1 MLGKRRPPPHIV
13 FYFSLLLGVLAL
25 IPAYR
30 YAMAEN
36 WLPTALWGAVAIW
49 LMVDA
54 IRSYGWM
61 KNAQT
66 QAEQAPRFHSR
77 NAVSSRPKKPRPS
90 GPPSL
95 PLIKAVCGPILYLG
109 IREPCPQKARRPKRM
124 FHQGQPRGAESAGL
138 LTPHQLSAQNHVG

>member
-66 QAEQAPRFHSR
+66 QAEQAPPVPQSERGEFTAQEAPAFRPAQPAPDQSGLR
-77 NAVSSRPKKPRPS
+77 PNPLLGDQGTVPPEGTPTEANVSSGPTPR
-90 GPPSL
+90 
-95 PLIKAVCGPILYLG
+95 
-109 IREPCPQKARRPKRM
+109 R
-124 FHQGQPRGAESAGL
+124 
-138 LTPHQLSAQNHVG
+138 